1 MKFSMPI
8 TLCAALFLPLSASAS
23 RVRGLVHAVGDKG
36 RDEELFVPG
45 VGVAHPPK
53 AERIGPPSTLPG
65 LRVSPEAPQM
75 MSPWFRDEYDGATTA
90 AIASATA
97 GYGSRNKW
105 LQRPLRGLQRLVRP
119 TMQAS
124 DKNGDGYYGGYG
136 YYDDGGYSVPR
147 RAKAR
152 GASAA
157 GPQMYLDDSTSVDTE
172 SDLPV
177 AKSEEETPPAV
188 STSTTHASRGEVMLV
203 LSQVQSAFVRLLQG
217 LKTSESASAVFKPVS
232 WLRDGGIHGGGAR
245 YETSNGDAVFNRAT
259 INLSGVHY
267 DDMPDARVTSA
278 SAISVILHPH
288 NPYAPSMHFHM
299 SYIEPSTGT
308 PYWRM
313 IADLNPSI
321 EDSEGKAQFESA
333 LRTVVPDALYRDG
346 KAFGDKYFD
355 IPALG
360 RTRGVSHMFIPKL
373 ESGAEMSP
381 TESVE
386 LAQRLAMEA
395 IGVYCDLVQAA
406 LSTHPTESIEPSV
419 QEKQLAYHTLYLFQV
434 LMLDQG
440 TTTGLLAHSDN
451 DVGTLGSLPVRVDSG
466 LLKSW
471 KSKVEPPQDILLQR
485 IIDVLPGSGKGVS
498 EIDTETRRALAN
510 VVRAYYKEDMQ
521 RVHNQASMDMKWW
534 ASLTEKR
541 LAAAKPSA

>member
-1 MKFSMPI
+1 
-8 TLCAALFLPLSASAS
+8 
-23 RVRGLVHAVGDKG
+23 
-36 RDEELFVPG
+36 
-45 VGVAHPPK
+45 
-53 AERIGPPSTLPG
+53 
-65 LRVSPEAPQM
+65 
-75 MSPWFRDEYDGATTA
+75 
-90 AIASATA
+90 
-97 GYGSRNKW
+97 
-105 LQRPLRGLQRLVRP
+105 
-119 TMQAS
+119 
-124 DKNGDGYYGGYG
+124 
-136 YYDDGGYSVPR
+136 
-147 RAKAR
+147 
-152 GASAA
+152 
-157 GPQMYLDDSTSVDTE
+157 
-172 SDLPV
+172 
-177 AKSEEETPPAV
+177 
-188 STSTTHASRGEVMLV
+188 MLV
-203 LSQVQSAFVRLLQG
+203 LSQVQSAFVQLLQG

-267 DDMPDARVTSA
+267 DDVPDARVTSA
-278 SAISVILHPH
+278 SAISVILHPL

-299 SYIEPSTGT
+299 SYIEPSAGT

-333 LRTVVPDALYRDG
+333 LRSVVPDALYRDG

-406 LSTHPTESIEPSV
+406 LSTHPTDSIEPSA

-485 IIDVLPGSGKGVS
+485 IIDVLPGSGEGVS

-510 VVRAYYKEDMQ
+510 VVREYYKEDMQ

>member
-65 LRVSPEAPQM
+65 FRLLPEAPQM
-75 MSPWFRDEYDGATTA
+75 MG
-90 AIASATA
+90 
-97 GYGSRNKW
+97 
-105 LQRPLRGLQRLVRP
+105 
-119 TMQAS
+119 
-124 DKNGDGYYGGYG
+124 
-136 YYDDGGYSVPR
+136 
-147 RAKAR
+147 AKAV
-152 GASAA
+152 A
-157 GPQMYLDDSTSVDTE
+157 PQMYLDDSTSVDTE